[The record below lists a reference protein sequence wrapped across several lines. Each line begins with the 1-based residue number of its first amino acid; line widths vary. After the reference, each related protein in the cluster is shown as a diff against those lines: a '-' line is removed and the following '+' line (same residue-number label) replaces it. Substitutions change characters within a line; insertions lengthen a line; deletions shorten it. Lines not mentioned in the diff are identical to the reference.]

1 MLKIQG
7 LLIFYKYVT
16 LTIWVIDI
24 TRITNVFK
32 TLKLWKNL
40 NNLSYGPNKIIS
52 CAAIILSGIIFK
64 ENEINYIDNKTE
76 KIINSLLDRSY
87 YQSYN
92 ELDENT
98 INFVML
104 KILNILFSIN
114 DPKLLI
120 YFNESIEFLSLED
133 PNLEIRNYAKK
144 VYNILKK

>member
-1 MLKIQG
+1 M
-7 LLIFYKYVT
+7 
-16 LTIWVIDI
+16 
-24 TRITNVFK
+24 N
-32 TLKLWKNL
+32 
-40 NNLSYGPNKIIS
+40 
-52 CAAIILSGIIFK
+52 
-64 ENEINYIDNKTE
+64 
-76 KIINSLLDRSY
+76 RSY

-104 KILNILFSIN
+104 KILNILYSID

-120 YFNESIEFLSLED
+120 YFNESVKFLASED